1 MILREVRQKEAEENL
16 ESCGGGLETNLN
28 SSALRRENYLLNFLS
43 LFLWEVGNKCGEWG
57 SHSP

>member
-28 SSALRRENYLLNFLS
+28 SSALKEKRKLS
-43 LFLWEVGNKCGEWG
+43 SKFFVFISLGGGE
-57 SHSP
+57 